1 MADQVELSAR
11 VKTDNQGDEY
21 YVVVSDMPVMI
32 DLAKSVL
39 FVFHPRDGDDFAKLV
54 IRPRFGRH
62 NQPRDREPRA
72 GEENGGNP
80 GSDNS

>member
-62 NQPRDREPRA
+62 PRDREQRA
-72 GEENGGNP
+72 GEENSGNP